1 LNNSKIPQWQVGFG
15 TYPKTAE
22 EGGSVQK
29 GRNKNVKRISYLVF
43 RHSQKMSS
51 PFSRDTNDVSRNTI
65 SRNADGGFLQQSR
78 KDVWLNLI

>member
-29 GRNKNVKRISYLVF
+29 GRNKNVKRISYFV
-43 RHSQKMSS
+43 
-51 PFSRDTNDVSRNTI
+51 V
-65 SRNADGGFLQQSR
+65 R
-78 KDVWLNLI
+78 KKCLPLSHEIRTTFHEIRFQETQMAAFFNSHGRMYG